1 MRIANLLAPET
12 VITQISATS
21 KEDAISQLVS
31 GLARVRGIDMA
42 KALDDIAARE
52 RSGPTVLRAGS
63 HHIAVPH
70 ASTDACKQFVIAVGT
85 SRDGVPWTIRSQ
97 RVNLIFVLLGPPP
110 TRALYLR
117 VLGRIARLCGKESFL
132 QALAGAASPQQ
143 LIECLESAEEPLGEI
158 VAPDGMPTFCVLGAG
173 HGGMAMAGHLA
184 MMGCKVNL
192 FNRTPERILP
202 VQARGGIDVTGE
214 VEGFAS
220 LNVVTSDP
228 AEAVDDTDILMV
240 VVPATAHRDM
250 AEMIAPH
257 IKDGQILVLNPG
269 RTGGALEVARVLRDR
284 NPAASPYIAE
294 AQTLL
299 YACRVTN
306 PGQVHI
312 YGIKNSVPLASLP
325 AYHITDILPVI
336 RKALPQFVP
345 GDNVLK
351 TSLDNIGAV
360 FHPAITLLNA
370 GRIEDTH
377 GDFEYYVEGVTPSV
391 ARVLEAIDRE
401 RVAVASALGIRANT
415 AREWLYLA
423 YDAAGKTL
431 FDAMRAHPGYSGI
444 KAPGTIQ
451 HRYISEDVPAS
462 LVPIASIGEMLN
474 VPTPTIGTMIQLAS
488 IMHGVDY
495 WAEGRTVDR
504 LGIRGMSVKD
514 IRFLVVGAE
523 PTPASPPP
531 KQVAVQAAASL
542 KPKEVENEH
551 TPDPI

>member
-117 VLGRIARLCGKESFL
+117 VLGRIARLCGKESLL
-132 QALAGAASPQQ
+132 QALAGAASPQE
-143 LIECLESAEEPLGEI
+143 LIECLKSAEEPLGEI

-184 MMGCKVNL
+184 MTGCKVNL

-257 IKDGQILVLNPG
+257 IRDGQILVLNPG

-284 NPAASPYIAE
+284 NPAGIARPGRQRLSKE
-294 AQTLL
+294 LRRANGTAFADQLWKSTIPPVRGSFRGATPADGPCPSSKGSFACMGGEDAQD
-299 YACRVTN
+299 AAR
-306 PGQVHI
+306 
-312 YGIKNSVPLASLP
+312 
-325 AYHITDILPVI
+325 
-336 RKALPQFVP
+336 R
-345 GDNVLK
+345 
-351 TSLDNIGAV
+351 
-360 FHPAITLLNA
+360 
-370 GRIEDTH
+370 
-377 GDFEYYVEGVTPSV
+377 SV
-391 ARVLEAIDRE
+391 ARAD
-401 RVAVASALGIRANT
+401 
-415 AREWLYLA
+415 
-423 YDAAGKTL
+423 
-431 FDAMRAHPGYSGI
+431 
-444 KAPGTIQ
+444 
-451 HRYISEDVPAS
+451 S
-462 LVPIASIGEMLN
+462 LRP
-474 VPTPTIGTMIQLAS
+474 
-488 IMHGVDY
+488 
-495 WAEGRTVDR
+495 
-504 LGIRGMSVKD
+504 
-514 IRFLVVGAE
+514 
-523 PTPASPPP
+523 
-531 KQVAVQAAASL
+531 
-542 KPKEVENEH
+542 
-551 TPDPI
+551 